1 MILRESVR
9 IDQVRLMSEAY
20 GDADPPQ
27 ELDPLLRPV
36 WENTPDETDW
46 GPMGA
51 ALKRRNAPLGHGSPA
66 WLAEEAV
73 SALLVPLCDAQ
84 DALARLDARAAAAPA
99 PVREGLCARMA
110 FAEAAG
116 WLAHAH
122 AWAHPLDIALRDLEL
137 TGSYSIATHVGRP
150 MRDMPNTYVRRG
162 TRAWEDQ
169 DAEGMMT
176 GDQSVATALMLAR
189 QLVRLA
195 RTREDPFGSVAS
207 ASAVLNQFGPEMLDS
222 ARFEQWRADIVR
234 SAEPVPKA
242 SEVEGQGAHPL
253 PPLLVAALAARRW
266 MSGGIVDL
274 PNPMQ
279 ALFAAAG
286 FLVGSGAFRVVIPP
300 LWAAYP
306 TVGQGDAGGLPRLRS
321 DIAARFS
328 SASTAPGWL
337 TAFLNLLAEGA
348 RAAMRKL
355 DQLLEVAE
363 RGRALIADCDRRSRL
378 PAALD
383 AVLRSAVL
391 TPKGLAAELAIAP
404 QTATA
409 LMREL
414 RAAKLV
420 TEITGRRSFR
430 AFAIT
435 SP

>member
-1 MILRESVR
+1 
-9 IDQVRLMSEAY
+9 MSEAY

-27 ELDPLLRPV
+27 ELDLLLRPV
-36 WENTPDETDW
+36 WEDGPDETDRA
-46 GPMGA
+46 PAVSA
-51 ALKRRNAPLGHGSPA
+51 ALDRRNAPFRHGSPA
-66 WLAEEAV
+66 WLPAEVV
-73 SALLVPLCDAQ
+73 STLLVPLCDAQ
-84 DALARLDARAAAAPA
+84 DALARLDARVAAAPA
-99 PVREGLCARMA
+99 PVREGLCAWMA

-137 TGSYSIATHVGRP
+137 TGSYSIATYVGRP

-176 GDQSVATALMLAR
+176 GDPSVATALMLAR
-189 QLVRLA
+189 QLVRLT
-195 RTREDPFGSVAS
+195 RTREDPFGSIAS
-207 ASAVLNQFGPEMLDS
+207 ASAVLNQFGPEVLDS
-222 ARFEQWRADIVR
+222 TRFEQWRADIVQ
-234 SAEPVPKA
+234 SAAPISKA
-242 SEVEGQGAHPL
+242 GEVEGQGAHCL
-253 PPLLVAALAARRW
+253 PPLLTAALAAERW

-279 ALFAAAG
+279 ALLAASG
-286 FLVGSGAFRVVIPP
+286 FLVGSGAVRVVIPP

-306 TVGQGDAGGLPRLRS
+306 TMGQGDAGALPLLRS
-321 DIAARFS
+321 DVAGFS
-328 SASTAPGWL
+328 SAAIALGWL
-337 TAFLNLLAEGA
+337 PAFLHLLAEGA
-348 RAAMRKL
+348 RAATRKL
-355 DQLLEVAE
+355 DQLLEVTE
-363 RGRALIADCDRRSRL
+363 RGRGLIAKCDRRSRL
-378 PAALD
+378 PAALN

-391 TPKGLAAELAIAP
+391 TPKGLAVQLAIAP

-414 RAAKLV
+414 RDAKLV

>member
-1 MILRESVR
+1 MADV
-9 IDQVRLMSEAY
+9 Y

-36 WENTPDETDW
+36 WEDAPDETDW
-46 GPMGA
+46 RPIEA
-51 ALKRRNAPLGHGSPA
+51 ALNRRNAPSDHGSPA
-66 WLAEEAV
+66 RLPEEAV

-84 DALARLDARAAAAPA
+84 DALVRLDARAAAAPA
-99 PVREGLCARMA
+99 PVREGLCVRIA

-116 WLAHAH
+116 WLAQAH

-137 TGSYSIATHVGRP
+137 TGSYSIATHVGRA

-169 DAEGMMT
+169 DAEGIMT
-176 GDQSVATALMLAR
+176 GDQSLATALMLAR

-195 RTREDPFGSVAS
+195 RTREDPLGSLAS
-207 ASAVLNQFGPEMLDS
+207 ASAVLSQFGPEVLDS
-222 ARFEQWRADIVR
+222 ARFNQWRANIVL
-234 SAEPVPKA
+234 SAKPIVEP
-242 SEVEGQGAHPL
+242 SEEGQGTNHL
-253 PPLLVAALAARRW
+253 PPLLIAALAAEQW

-274 PNPMQ
+274 PNAMQ

-286 FLVGSGAFRVVIPP
+286 FLVGSGALRVVIPP

-306 TVGQGDAGGLPRLRS
+306 ILGHGDTGALPLLRS
-321 DIAARFS
+321 DVAAGFS
-328 SASTAPGWL
+328 SAPMAAGWL
-337 TAFLNLLAEGA
+337 LAFLRLLAEGA
-348 RAAMRKL
+348 RAAMREL

-363 RGRALIADCDRRSRL
+363 RGRAIIAGRDRRSRL
-378 PAALD
+378 PATLD

-391 TPKGLAAELAIAP
+391 TPKRLAAELAIAP

-409 LMREL
+409 LLREL
-414 RAAKLV
+414 RTAKLV

-430 AFAIT
+430 AFAVVG
-435 SP
+435 